1 STKARQGKTGCK
13 GRTIPMDKL
22 DHTVADYIGDRLL
35 LPKRLETILSSVID
49 RRQERTERRR
59 EHLAELQRRIAEAD
73 QRLGRLFDAIESGMV
88 DKDDAVA
95 KERIAGLKALR
106 DQAAADAERTQ
117 LALDSSGDQ
126 GVSPDMLKGF
136 ARKAR
141 ERIRLDDGGYRRD
154 HLRTLA
160 QRVEVADDEVRIM
173 GSKSELLRTLV
184 AASSVETAAFGVH
197 SSVLKWRARKDSNL

>member
-1 STKARQGKTGCK
+1 M
-13 GRTIPMDKL
+13 I
-22 DHTVADYIGDRLL
+22 
-35 LPKRLETILSSVID
+35 
-49 RRQERTERRR
+49 
-59 EHLAELQRRIAEAD
+59 
-73 QRLGRLFDAIESGMV
+73 
-88 DKDDAVA
+88 DKDDAMA
-95 KERIAGLKALR
+95 KERMAGLKALR

-117 LALDSSGDQ
+117 LALDSSGNQ

-141 ERIRLDDGGYRRD
+141 ERMRLDAGGYRRD
-154 HLRTLA
+154 HLRALA

-197 SSVLKWRARKDSNL
+197 SSVLKWRAGEDSNAGAKVAGGCGRRECEGMSVPGERDVLGIALNRP